1 MAKGEAMTMGL
12 TYLAAA
18 FAILAAI
25 AWFISTQTISRE
37 QELDRRRKAALKTGE
52 KPDLGGVSLMD
63 GDTEYDLIATLRHQ
77 GKWNRW
83 GAGFAAAAALC
94 QAITLMPLT

>member
-1 MAKGEAMTMGL
+1 MTMGL

-37 QELDRRRKAALKTGE
+37 QELERRRKAA
-52 KPDLGGVSLMD
+52 KPGDTVNLGGVNIVD
-63 GDTEYDLIATLRHQ
+63 GESKYDLIATLRHQ

-94 QAITLMPLT
+94 QAITLTPLA